1 MQVQKA
7 IITFR
12 IDHCD
17 PLGQGVDK
25 SGEGVTFIAKTLPG
39 ETGRA
44 LICKSKKGV
53 HFAKLIAVTTPSVQR
68 RPAECPHFDDCP
80 GCDYLHTDYKTEL
93 GFKTAALRK
102 YFQKIPFDWDRLEV
116 LGAPGRWGYRNRIQL
131 HYRDGKIGL
140 VDGLLDR
147 IVEIPACK
155 VIQAALRPSLEA
167 FYADRRWAQERPGR
181 GHCELYVR
189 EGKVGTT
196 WNRPYAQGGFSQVN
210 DEMNAVL
217 RQAVTDCLKGAAPE
231 TILDLFS
238 GDGNLSDQ
246 LVEDH
251 AAMRVRVDA
260 APIMPHP
267 DFIRLDLFKPL
278 ALKAFEKKVR
288 QDRFDVLLL
297 DPPRSGFSMLNDW
310 VLRYRPKS
318 LIYVSCHPGTLARDL
333 AGLESSYALTRLM
346 LIDLFPSTHHFEV
359 LVFVRFRDRT
369 SSSANTA

>member
-1 MQVQKA
+1 MQSQKA
-7 IITFR
+7 IFTFR

-25 SGEGVTFIAKTLPG
+25 SGKGVTFIAKTLPG

-44 LICKSKKGV
+44 RIFKSKKGV
-53 HFAKLIAVTTPSVQR
+53 HFAKLIAVTTPSAQR
-68 RPAECPHFDDCP
+68 RPAECPHFEDCP

-116 LGAPGRWGYRNRIQL
+116 LGAPERWGYRNRIQL

-167 FYADRRWAQERPGR
+167 LYTDRSWARASPSQ
-181 GHCELYVR
+181 GHCELSVR
-189 EGKVGTT
+189 SDKVGIA
-196 WNRPYAQGGFSQVN
+196 WNRSYAQGGFSQVN

-217 RQAVTDCLKGAAPE
+217 RQAVTDCLEEAAPA

-238 GDGNLSDQ
+238 GDGNLSEQ

-251 AAMRVRVDA
+251 TATRVRVDA
-260 APIMPHP
+260 APVKPHP
-267 DFIRLDLFKPL
+267 DFIRLDLFKPF

-297 DPPRSGFSMLNDW
+297 DPPRSGFSVLNDW
-310 VLRYRPKS
+310 VLRYKPKS

-333 AGLESSYALTRLM
+333 AGLEPSYTLTKLM
-346 LIDLFPSTHHFEV
+346 LIDLFPSTRHFET
-359 LVFVRFRDRT
+359 LAAIRFPDT
-369 SSSANTA
+369 V